1 MSPLYKKDNPADKV
15 NYRLVSVLTCFS
27 KIFERVLHDQMLDFA
42 KLILGDSL
50 SGFLKGHSFATAL
63 LKMTDD
69 FRASLD
75 NKDHCIATA
84 VDLSKAF
91 DSISHSLLSSKLKAY
106 GFTVNAVNLIHS
118 YLCDT
123 LQRVKIGNTYSHWK
137 TIQHGVPQGSILGPL
152 LFNLFIND
160 LTYSVDDAKIRLW
173 LYADDTSLYLSQ
185 PNQDVLETR
194 SQSKFYVLQSW
205 FKCNYSS
212 INESK
217 NKVLPLGDNPP
228 YYELFADCTRPALEV
243 VHDIKLLGLTIDSSL
258 SFKAHIKSVCN
269 KVDVKVSALRR
280 VRKFVPSEVMVN
292 IYKALILPHLEYC
305 ALVLVGLSSGLSN
318 KLELTNQYAI
328 RTLLNMAKSTSHSD
342 LLTYVGLKVLEHRR
356 YSHALSLFYK
366 CLYNMGPNNIKEMSL
381 FRNNEYDLE
390 ASASLISLP
399 ITVDSCIGHII
410 TSPQDYGTICLTM

>member
-1 MSPLYKKDNPADKV
+1 MTQS
-15 NYRLVSVLTCFS
+15 LT
-27 KIFERVLHDQMLDFA
+27 
-42 KLILGDSL
+42 
-50 SGFLKGHSFATAL
+50 
-63 LKMTDD
+63 
-69 FRASLD
+69 
-75 NKDHCIATA
+75 
-84 VDLSKAF
+84 
-91 DSISHSLLSSKLKAY
+91 AY
-106 GFTVNAVNLIHS
+106 FTVNAVNLIHS
-118 YLCDT
+118 YLCDR
-123 LQRVKIGNTYSHWK
+123 LQLVKIGNTYSDWK

-152 LFNLFIND
+152 LFNLFING
-160 LTYSVDDAKIRLW
+160 LTYSVDDAKIRL
-173 LYADDTSLYLSQ
+173 YADDSSQYLSH
-185 PNQDVLETR
+185 PNQDVVETR
-194 SQSKFYVLQSW
+194 SQSKFDVLQSW

-217 NKVLPLGDNPP
+217 TKVLPLGDNPP
-228 YYELFADCTRPALEV
+228 YYELFADRTRPPLEV
-243 VHDIKLLGLTIDSSL
+243 VHDMKLLGLTIDSSL

-269 KVDVKVSALRR
+269 KDKVKVSARRR

-328 RTLLNMAKSTSHSD
+328 RTLLNMAKSTSYSD

-366 CLYNMGPNNIKEMSL
+366 YLYNIGPNNIKEMSL